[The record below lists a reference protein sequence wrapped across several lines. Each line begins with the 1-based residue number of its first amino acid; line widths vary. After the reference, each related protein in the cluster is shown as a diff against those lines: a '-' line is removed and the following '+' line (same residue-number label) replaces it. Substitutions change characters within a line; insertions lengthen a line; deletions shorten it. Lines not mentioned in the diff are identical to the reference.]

1 MRLVLVLYFIRTLY
15 DTLPLVSLGDV
26 KCYPKGDALIING
39 LTVKLQFHD
48 DYINLGPAKFK
59 DLHLEDGYSP
69 VIETFVKQE
78 YWFGN
83 VSDFVD
89 DSVIYFALK
98 GAKKAYAVELI
109 RVPNAEMLKTPN

>member
-1 MRLVLVLYFIRTLY
+1 M
-15 DTLPLVSLGDV
+15 
-26 KCYPKGDALIING
+26 
-39 LTVKLQFHD
+39 
-48 DYINLGPAKFK
+48 
-59 DLHLEDGYSP
+59 
-69 VIETFVKQE
+69 KQE